1 MQSFISKDELSSSFL
16 RPERALQS
24 HYEYHSQYNRLDDV
38 IKFKLPVVK
47 KSHLYHPGRGDNE
60 RLNEI
65 HAKLRDPAGHLLL
78 MERNAI
84 VQNKHKSSLAAP
96 EPSALVTTSR
106 PGFSSFRDSV

>member
-1 MQSFISKDELSSSFL
+1 M
-16 RPERALQS
+16 
-24 HYEYHSQYNRLDDV
+24 

-47 KSHLYHPGRGDNE
+47 KSHLYQPGRGDNE

-84 VQNKHKSSLAAP
+84 VLNKHKSSLGAP
-96 EPSALVTTSR
+96 DHSILLNTSR
-106 PGFSSFRDSV
+106 PGFSSFRDSVQSLEPVRRASLLKDIPHDQSAYSTQFLTL